1 MWKNESSGACPEC
14 SVVMWHDS
22 VREKKGEKNLQ
33 KLTKTEIQV
42 TFHTKQNP
50 VLTVTDAFKS
60 LNAQKVVSFMGILF
74 MPAVATQA
82 K

>member
-1 MWKNESSGACPEC
+1 ME
-14 SVVMWHDS
+14 
-22 VREKKGEKNLQ
+22 
-33 KLTKTEIQV
+33 TKIQV
-42 TFHTKQNP
+42 TFRTEQSP
-50 VLTVTDAFKS
+50 VRTVTDAFKS

>member
-1 MWKNESSGACPEC
+1 ME
-14 SVVMWHDS
+14 
-22 VREKKGEKNLQ
+22 
-33 KLTKTEIQV
+33 TKIQV
-42 TFHTKQNP
+42 TFHTKQSL

-74 MPAVATQA
+74 MPVVATQA

>member
-1 MWKNESSGACPEC
+1 MTF
-14 SVVMWHDS
+14 
-22 VREKKGEKNLQ
+22 R
-33 KLTKTEIQV
+33 TE
-42 TFHTKQNP
+42 HSP

-60 LNAQKVVSFMGILF
+60 LSAPKVLSFMGILF